1 MKIRTGFVSNSSS
14 SSFLIYGAA
23 LNKRTLVE
31 LAKKLGAVEE
41 FKKEDIENENEHDDN
56 WEYENYEF
64 LNWLENKLQLS
75 FYRPYGDDTCYIGL
89 SWSEVGDKETG
100 EEFKARV
107 EKTIKDAGLECKL
120 GTHSEAWYN

>member
-1 MKIRTGFVSNSSS
+1 MKIRSGFVSNSSS
-14 SSFLIYGAA
+14 SSFLIYGA
-23 LNKRTLVE
+23 RCDVCDLVK
-31 LAKKLGAVEE
+31 LAKNLGALEYFKQPGMYEE
-41 FKKEDIENENEHDDN
+41 EHDDD

-64 LNWLENKLQLS
+64 LDWLEDKLQLS
-75 FYRPYGDDTCYIGL
+75 FHRPYGDDTCYIGL

-120 GTHSEAWYN
+120 GTYSESWFS